1 MNNSD
6 PFKLLQ
12 DIEHRCLTSSA
23 GLPTSGKVDD
33 EWVGVGFRIGEDNLI
48 APMSEVVEILE
59 LPEFTTV
66 PGVKDWVV
74 GVANVRGNL
83 LPLMD
88 LKGFLTGVAIKNRR
102 KGKVIVINYNGFNTG
117 LIVEEVFGMKHFLM
131 KDEAN
136 DLPAVHDG
144 VKPYVNKA
152 FTLGDYCW
160 PVYNF
165 DRMMDDDN
173 FANASL

>member
-1 MNNSD
+1 MKTSD

-12 DIEHRCLTSSA
+12 DMEHRCLTSSA
-23 GLPTSGKVDD
+23 GLPASGRADD
-33 EWVGVGFRIGEDNLI
+33 EWVGVAFRIGNDRLI
-48 APMSEVVEILE
+48 APMSEVAEILE
-59 LPEFTTV
+59 LPEYTAV
-66 PGVKDWVV
+66 PGVKAWVV

-88 LKGFLTGVAIKNRR
+88 LKGFLTGSVMKNRR
-102 KGKVIVINYNGFNTG
+102 KGKVIVIDYKGFNTG

-131 KDEAN
+131 KDEVI
-136 DLPAVHDG
+136 DLPDVHAG
-144 VKPYVNKA
+144 VKPYVSKA
-152 FTLGDYCW
+152 FTLEDYCW

-165 DRMMDDDN
+165 NLMTNDDN